1 MSQFEAMEGEEMEGA
16 PPHVASEFFLWL
28 WYQSETGQGRVEL
41 GEGNGAVEYWVDDR
55 IAFRAVGEDKV
66 SAIMTGDNPSL
77 TPEAHAAL
85 AGGKVIRDVR
95 LALRREDREYTVT
108 LKAPRI
114 EIAAAK
120 LPALVKS
127 GDEGEVLYE
136 RMFLYE
142 ELHFVLGGLFR
153 AFAEARCGDDWRD
166 RTLPDLRRW
175 VAAQP
180 GAMAALDAD
189 EASA

>member
-1 MSQFEAMEGEEMEGA
+1 MSEQDEMEGA

-28 WYQSETGQGRVEL
+28 WYRSETGQGRVDL
-41 GEGNGAVEYWVDDR
+41 GENGVVEFWVDDR
-55 IAFRAVGEDKV
+55 IAFRAVGEEKV
-66 SAIMTGDNPSL
+66 SAIMTGENPSL

-95 LALRREDREYTVT
+95 LALRREDREYAVT

-114 EIAAAK
+114 EIAGAK

-142 ELHFVLGGLFR
+142 ELHFVLSGLFR
-153 AFAEARCGDDWRD
+153 AFAEARCASDWRD
-166 RTLPDLRRW
+166 AALPDLRRW
-175 VAAQP
+175 VAVQP
-180 GAMAALDAD
+180 GQGGGLDGEEAA
-189 EASA
+189 S

>member
-1 MSQFEAMEGEEMEGA
+1 MSDTEEMEGA
-16 PPHVASEFFLWL
+16 PPHIAAEFFLWL
-28 WYQSETGQGRVEL
+28 WYRSESGQGRVDL
-41 GEGNGAVEYWVDDR
+41 AEGSVEFWVDDR

-66 SAIMTGDNPSL
+66 SAVMTGDNPGL

-95 LALRREDREYTVT
+95 LALRREEREYSVT

-120 LPALVKS
+120 LPGMVK
-127 GDEGEVLYE
+127 GGEDAEVLYE

-142 ELHFVLGGLFR
+142 ELHFLLSGMFR
-153 AFAEARCGDDWRD
+153 AFAAERCADDWRE
-166 RTLPDLRRW
+166 RILPDLRRW
-175 VAAQP
+175 
-180 GAMAALDAD
+180 
-189 EASA
+189 ASAGRPLDTGDSSS

>member
-1 MSQFEAMEGEEMEGA
+1 MSDTEESQGA

-41 GEGNGAVEYWVDDR
+41 GSDAGTVEYWVDDR
-55 IAFRAVGEDKV
+55 ISFRAVGEEKV

-95 LALRREDREYTVT
+95 LALRKEDREYSVT

-114 EIAAAK
+114 EIAGAK

-142 ELHFVLGGLFR
+142 ELHFILGGLFR
-153 AFAEARCGDDWRD
+153 AFATARCDEAWRE

-175 VAAQP
+175 VAAGP
-180 GAMAALDAD
+180 ASGAGLDAGE
-189 EASA
+189 EAS